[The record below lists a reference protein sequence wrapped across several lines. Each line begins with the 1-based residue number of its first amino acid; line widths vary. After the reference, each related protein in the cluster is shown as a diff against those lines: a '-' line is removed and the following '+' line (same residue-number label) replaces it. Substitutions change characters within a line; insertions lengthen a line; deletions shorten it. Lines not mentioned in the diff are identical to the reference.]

1 MGQQAT
7 SRKRSSRDHMTEI
20 MRNMHKERVMIQ
32 LHQNFEAHSVHF
44 NVKPDYAGLLSKK
57 FTSFLEEE
65 AACEPEENQAA
76 VATNNDKKEIS
87 GRPNQDES
95 KSDEDEDEEGS
106 VPSLARG
113 RKL

>member
-1 MGQQAT
+1 MAAAT
-7 SRKRSSRDHMTEI
+7 TRKRNSREHMTEI

-57 FTSFLEEE
+57 FSSFLEEAVSE
-65 AACEPEENQAA
+65 AEENQ
-76 VATNNDKKEIS
+76 VVIATNSEKKENS
-87 GRPNQDES
+87 NVPNHDES

>member
-1 MGQQAT
+1 MMGQQAPA
-7 SRKRSSRDHMTEI
+7 RKRNSREHMTEI

-57 FTSFLEEE
+57 FSSFMEET
-65 AACEPEENQAA
+65 AAEPEENQA
-76 VATNNDKKEIS
+76 VIATNNDKKEIS
-87 GRPNQDES
+87 GKQNQDES

>member
-1 MGQQAT
+1 MGLAAT
-7 SRKRSSRDHMTEI
+7 GRKRNSREHMTEI

-57 FTSFLEEE
+57 FSSFLEESVTDGE
-65 AACEPEENQAA
+65 DNQAVA
-76 VATNNDKKEIS
+76 ATNNDLKEIS
-87 GRPNQDES
+87 SRPNQDES
-95 KSDEDEDEEGS
+95 KSEEDEDEEGS

>member
-1 MGQQAT
+1 
-7 SRKRSSRDHMTEI
+7 
-20 MRNMHKERVMIQ
+20 MIQ

-57 FTSFLEEE
+57 FSSFLGE
-65 AACEPEENQAA
+65 AVSEAEENQ
-76 VATNNDKKEIS
+76 VVIATNSEKKENS
-87 GRPNQDES
+87 NVPNHDES